1 MGEMV
6 KVDVKRP
13 VQRQCEVCGQMSSNK
28 LCQACALLE
37 TLNKGMARI
46 DMADAEKPVPP
57 SQAGM
62 TVQ

>member
-13 VQRQCEVCGQMSSNK
+13 VQRQCEACGQMSSNA

-37 TLNKGMARI
+37 TLNKGLARV
-46 DMADAEKPVPP
+46 DLGPP
-57 SQAGM
+57 SGAAVVKQ
-62 TVQ
+62 VSV